1 MSSESHA
8 APRVRVKG
16 EARVVRVV
24 TWAAAA
30 IALLVVTAVPASI
43 FWLTWRAQVQDTAIT
58 ARLHAAFVT
67 QALNRSQ
74 GDWQRDVVGLLDDP
88 LVESGLPERRQI
100 VDVRGRVVTEN
111 TGSLSGPTV
120 VAQP

>member
-1 MSSESHA
+1 MSSETHPG
-8 APRVRVKG
+8 PRVRVQG
-16 EARVVRVV
+16 EARVVRAV

-30 IALLVVTAVPASI
+30 IALLVATAVPASI

-67 QALNRSQ
+67 QALNGSH
-74 GDWQRDVVGLLDDP
+74 GEWQRDVAGLLDDP

-100 VDVRGRVVTEN
+100 IDTRGRIVTEN
-111 TGSLSGPTV
+111 DEK
-120 VAQP
+120 